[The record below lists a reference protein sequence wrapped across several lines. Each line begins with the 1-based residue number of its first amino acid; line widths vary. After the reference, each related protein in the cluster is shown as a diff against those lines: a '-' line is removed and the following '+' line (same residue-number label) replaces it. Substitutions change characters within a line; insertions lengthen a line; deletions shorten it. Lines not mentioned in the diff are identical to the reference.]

1 MGIVNGLV
9 LIILGAL
16 CIPALVAEKSPK
28 AKELLDKIVPFQGI
42 VGVVAF
48 VWGVVALIQC
58 VIGLSLFALGLR
70 GIIQWIT
77 MLASAAL
84 LLCTGAILGWALI
97 QKHLLEKASDS
108 VKAKA
113 EESFAKI
120 AALQPKIGLASIIFG
135 AWAIISA
142 IIF

>member
-1 MGIVNGLV
+1 MGIANGLI

-16 CIPALVAEKSPK
+16 CIPALIAEKSPK

-58 VIGLSLFALGLR
+58 VIGLGLFAFGLR
-70 GIIQWIT
+70 GIILWIT

-120 AALQPKIGLASIIFG
+120 AALQPKIGLGAIIFG